1 VQILEIE
8 EIIAVMLGA
17 SITCA
22 QGVYPAELQAIA
34 RVLAMFPLSCHLHM
48 HSDSESSLSAI
59 RSYWDQCNERRRLRM
74 AGRPLLQLIHS
85 LLMRRVGDTSLSHVK
100 AHTAGTDAHSVGNR
114 LSDYQANLSRSKP
127 DHSTPLNLLQL
138 PLNKCEHHMFIT
150 DSAGRVLSGD
160 IRRTAMAQLKDA
172 ELAHWNALPGAIPPG
187 ELACEAIVELGRAV
201 LQSGKASHQSTF
213 LHVALN
219 SIHLFWASNGELTLL
234 QCEDCQEPRS
244 LGHLFDCVSID
255 SIIFQHET
263 AILVRDCFG
272 ADPCTRGWLH
282 ASRRLPLRALLLSL
296 FPLPAAASHA
306 EQQRYFTC
314 LLVGA
319 FTRRQANAAAK
330 LAGFASGEDGRAC
343 LLQLRLRCLE
353 HVGHAFGRWK
363 AAADRA

>member
-1 VQILEIE
+1 
-8 EIIAVMLGA
+8 MLGA

-22 QGVYPAELQAIA
+22 QGVYSAELQAIA
-34 RVLAMFPLSCHLHM
+34 RVLAMFPLLCHLHV

-59 RSYWDQCNERRRLRM
+59 RSYWDQSNERRRLRM

-127 DHSTPLNLLQL
+127 HHSTPLNLLQP
-138 PLNKCEHHMFIT
+138 PLSKCEHHMFIT
-150 DSAGRVLSGD
+150 DSTGRVLSDD
-160 IRRTAMAQLKDA
+160 IRRTAMAQLKHA
-172 ELAHWNALPGAIPPG
+172 ELAHWNALPGPAPPG
-187 ELACEAIVELGRAV
+187 ELACEATIELGRAV

-219 SIHLFWASNGELTLL
+219 SIHFFWASDGELTTL
-234 QCEDCQEPRS
+234 QCEHCQEPRS

-282 ASRRLPLRALLLSL
+282 TSRGLPLRALLLSL
-296 FPLPAAASHA
+296 FPLPAAASESRA
-306 EQQRYFTC
+306 EQQRHFTC

-319 FTRRQANAAAK
+319 FTRRQSNAAAK
-330 LAGFASGEDGRAC
+330 LAGFASGKDGRVC

-353 HVGHAFGRWK
+353 HVEHTFGRWK